1 MEFPVMETEERRAL
15 RTAIEAL
22 WPRIEKNEAS
32 LEEVRDLALTVFDRL
47 KPAGL
52 DRWEKHHFVWVL
64 KGLATSRQTPGA
76 GLYTALHGV
85 ELALVPPETRDAA
98 VDDSIDQVSQA
109 DLREWVAAA

>member
-1 MEFPVMETEERRAL
+1 MSLASS
-15 RTAIEAL
+15 L
-22 WPRIEKNEAS
+22 WPRIERNEAS
-32 LEEVRDLALTVFDRL
+32 LEEVRDLALMVFDRL

-64 KGLATSRQTPGA
+64 KGLAAGRQQPGV

-85 ELALVPPETRDAA
+85 EQALEPLETREPLVDQA
-98 VDDSIDQVSQA
+98 VDQVSQA

>member
-1 MEFPVMETEERRAL
+1 VIETDERRAL
-15 RTAIEAL
+15 GAAINEM
-22 WPRIEKNEAS
+22 WPKLESGGAS
-32 LEEVRDLALTVFDRL
+32 LEEVRDLALRVFDRL
-47 KPAGL
+47 GGVSGL

-85 ELALVPPETRDAA
+85 EQALAPAEAREQTLDPTLDELNE
-98 VDDSIDQVSQA
+98 A

>member
-1 MEFPVMETEERRAL
+1 METEERRAL
-15 RTAIEAL
+15 RAAIDAL

-32 LEEVRDLALTVFDRL
+32 PDEVRELALTVFDRL

-64 KGLATSRQTPGA
+64 KGLAAGRETPGA

-85 ELALVPPETRDAA
+85 QQALEPLEMREPLSDPTV
-98 VDDSIDQVSQA
+98 DQVSQA